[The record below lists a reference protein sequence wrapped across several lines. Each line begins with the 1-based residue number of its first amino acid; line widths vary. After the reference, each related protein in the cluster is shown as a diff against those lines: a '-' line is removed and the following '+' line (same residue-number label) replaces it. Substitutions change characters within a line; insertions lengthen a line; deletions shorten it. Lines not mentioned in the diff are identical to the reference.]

1 VKIRKPP
8 RGNLVRRSALLA
20 TAVTGV
26 ALLGSG
32 VHGIAAVDGNLERAA
47 AQRDARQLEQHRQAE
62 QGRPPQGTLRYRE
75 LRGPRPGDCPFA
87 GRRQRF

>member
-8 RGNLVRRSALLA
+8 RGHLARRSALLA

-26 ALLGSG
+26 ALLGSS
-32 VHGIAAVDGNLERAA
+32 VHGIAAVDGNLQRAA
-47 AQRDARQLEQHRQAE
+47 AQRDAQQLEQHRQAE
-62 QGRPPQGTLRYRE
+62 QGRPPQEHLRYRE
-75 LRGPRPGDCPFA
+75 LRGPGPGDCPFA